1 MGRKA
6 AKKTCVKPKKAKK
19 EKRIENLEPKK
30 QRTKGNGGSTG
41 YGTFVNVTL
50 EPLMV
55 AAGREGPKQMR
66 ESVAMEICEDCMDG
80 RFNACGDD
88 GGNVYVLAQQVHMF
102 LMMRQLQRE
111 NGEKTQLT
119 STQKGLVEHLAKA
132 LTCCSVSLVDKVYYH
147 TQPHPQP
154 EPDTQTKCEYGP
166 KQEDGPKPELP
177 NMLALLEPNS
187 LKADLE
193 SKMEME
199 WEPLVKTEGIQEEV
213 VKFEGI
219 IKEEEFV
226 VDKEIVKQEM
236 DELQQLDYCPIDA
249 LLHMPAA

>member
-1 MGRKA
+1 MGRK
-6 AKKTCVKPKKAKK
+6 KKPCVKPKKAK
-19 EKRIENLEPKK
+19 EKRIEKLEPRK

-50 EPLMV
+50 PPLMV
-55 AAGREGPKQMR
+55 AAGREGPKQKY

-88 GGNVYVLAQQVHMF
+88 GGNVYVLAQKVHMF
-102 LMMRQLQRE
+102 LMMRQRQRE
-111 NGEKTQLT
+111 NGETTQLT

-132 LTCCSVSLVDKVYYH
+132 LTHCSVSLVNKVYYH
-147 TQPHPQP
+147 TQA
-154 EPDTQTKCEYGP
+154 DTQTKCEYGP
-166 KQEDGPKPELP
+166 KEEDGPKPELP
-177 NMLALLEPNS
+177 DMSTLLEPNS
-187 LKADLE
+187 LKVDLE
-193 SKMEME
+193 SKMETE